1 MKILLTIHHE
11 LDRNAGAPGVTWKLG
26 TVWLWQRVQ
35 TAVDSQRS
43 KSIATTGALTNSD
56 CSKE

>member
-1 MKILLTIHHE
+1 MSAGRLILW
-11 LDRNAGAPGVTWKLG
+11 DG

-43 KSIATTGALTNSD
+43 KSIETTGALTNSD
-56 CSKE
+56 FSK